1 MKTRISILFM
11 FVIPMFGFAQTISG
25 NFTKDEADELAQIL
39 QISKEEK
46 TIILEDCYRWAEENY
61 PLIRQYNLIEKSKE
75 YTLSNIAKTYLPQVT
90 LNGQATYQ
98 TDVTKLPIDFASLN
112 LPIDIKKINKDQYK
126 MTADVSQVIW
136 DGGNTSAL
144 KDVANAN
151 ADVQSQQNKVTIYQI
166 KDRINQLY
174 FGILGTDAQL
184 MLLGLLQNDLETNK
198 FVMISMYNN
207 GMIMQSDLDAIDVQ
221 LINVE
226 QNKIEQN
233 AYKEAY
239 IQMLSLFIHKEL
251 SIDNIFRKPTSIVS
265 GLKTVR
271 PELQLY
277 SLQREMY
284 DKQLKTI
291 DAKNMPQ
298 VGAFIQGGYA
308 NPALNMLDNRFKL
321 YAVGGIK
328 VSWNLGNLYTKKNEK
343 RKIQLDRESID
354 VQEDTFRFNINQ
366 QLTQESLQINK
377 TKKLMEKDDKIIQL
391 QERIKLSSESKYKNG
406 VYPINDL
413 IQDINAAN
421 QARQTKALRE
431 IQYLQQQ
438 YNYDFTQGN

>member
-11 FVIPMFGFAQTISG
+11 FIIPIVSFAQTISG

-39 QISKEEK
+39 QTSKEEK

-75 YTLSNIAKTYLPQVT
+75 YILSNIGKTYLPQVT

-174 FGILGTDAQL
+174 FGILGADAQL
-184 MLLGLLQNDLETNK
+184 KILGLLQNDLETNK

-226 QNKIEQN
+226 QNKIEEN

-265 GLKTVR
+265 GLETVR

-343 RKIQLDRESID
+343 RKLQLDRESID

-391 QERIKLSSESKYKNG
+391 RERIKLSSESKYKNG